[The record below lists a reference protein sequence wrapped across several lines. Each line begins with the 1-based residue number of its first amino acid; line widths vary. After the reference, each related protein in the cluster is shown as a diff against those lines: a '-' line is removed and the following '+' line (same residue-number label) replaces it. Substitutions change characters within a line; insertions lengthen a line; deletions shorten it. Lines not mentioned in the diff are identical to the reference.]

1 VPPRVHTITL
11 AQALLQPAGTW
22 TPIDALQLH
31 ASLWTGLVVP
41 AFDCHMLPLAGTRQL
56 LESVSDASVAET
68 PPPASPL
75 SPLASTTSA
84 LAAAATMVFT
94 REDVRSEHASDVHFH
109 SPWALGGVSR
119 LQCYIHAL
127 TCSVVAAQ
135 ATMQQ
140 LQKEIEGHAK
150 AASDSIS
157 LSDKNILFA
166 HRVETGDST
175 MVLQSK
181 I

>member
-1 VPPRVHTITL
+1 M
-11 AQALLQPAGTW
+11 
-22 TPIDALQLH
+22 
-31 ASLWTGLVVP
+31 VP

-135 ATMQQ
+135 ATTQQ

-157 LSDKNILFA
+157 LSDKNIIFA